1 MKVNIYIEKND
12 FDTFFIWVNRL
23 NHGIL
28 STPPVK
34 YHNKPDGL
42 KSALQ
47 LSIEP
52 EMYTLIADALKDL
65 ETIGE
70 RYGEVELDFEPL
82 STSWELRTIKDVVR
96 SSGRYDMEAN
106 VIYTALSTIAQ
117 IPGLSPAEAMIIAE
131 REWIGSQQSHDN
143 LDI

>member
-1 MKVNIYIEKND
+1 
-12 FDTFFIWVNRL
+12 
-23 NHGIL
+23 
-28 STPPVK
+28 
-34 YHNKPDGL
+34 
-42 KSALQ
+42 
-47 LSIEP
+47 
-52 EMYTLIADALKDL
+52 MYTLIADALKDL

-70 RYGEVELDFEPL
+70 KYGELELDFEPL